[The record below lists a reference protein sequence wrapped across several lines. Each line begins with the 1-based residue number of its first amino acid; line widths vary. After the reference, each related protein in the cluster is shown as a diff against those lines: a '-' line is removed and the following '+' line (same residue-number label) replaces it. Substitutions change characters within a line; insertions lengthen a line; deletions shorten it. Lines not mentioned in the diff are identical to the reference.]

1 MADSCS
7 GLCRRSLSGRGIDP
21 ADDRSLFGF
30 LLPAEEQ
37 LGGRIV
43 PGRAWL
49 RLCRRP
55 YPTFSV
61 MFLPAA
67 N

>member
-21 ADDRSLFGF
+21 ADYCSVFGF
-30 LLPAEEQ
+30 VLPAEEQ
-37 LGGRIV
+37 LSGRIV

-49 RLCRRP
+49 RLGRRP